1 MGTTRSTTPRIPKY
15 RLHKPSGLA
24 AVRLNGRDV
33 YLGQHGTAESRAQY
47 DAVIADWLAGRRGAI
62 PGLAP
67 RSGRNDSTISEL
79 VLAFLAHAE
88 TYYIKNGTQTGEVD
102 CLRFSMRPIVELHG
116 RTRVGDFGPLSL
128 KAVRERMIAQ
138 GLARGTINSRVN
150 RIRRMFKWGV
160 ENQIVDPVVLQALQ
174 AVAPLKRG
182 RSEARETGPVR
193 AVSEVLVEEVA
204 AAAPTVIAAMIR
216 LQLYTGMRPGEVIQM
231 RTRDVDRSETI
242 WVYRPGSHKT
252 EHHGRERVIFIGPRA
267 QRVLEPMLLTDPEVY
282 IFSPERRVETF
293 HRERRA
299 SRATPMTP
307 SQASRT
313 RKQAPKK
320 SPGERYTTRS
330 YAQAVKRACCTAF
343 PHRTLSGVGRSKLTK
358 EQRDELARWHRA
370 HRFSPNQLRHTAAT
384 RLRREFDLETA
395 RVVLGHTSASVTEV
409 YAERD
414 LTLAARVM
422 ADAG

>member
-24 AVRLNGRDV
+24 VVRLNGRDV

-47 DAVIADWLAGRRGAI
+47 DAVIADWLAGRRAAT
-62 PGLAP
+62 PGSAP
-67 RSGRNDSTISEL
+67 GSGRNGATISEL

-102 CLRFSMRPIVELHG
+102 CLRFSLRPLVELHG

-128 KAVRERMIAQ
+128 KAVRERMIAR
-138 GLARGTINSRVN
+138 GLARGTINARIN

-160 ENQIVDPVVLQALQ
+160 ENQIVDPAVLHALQ

-193 AVSEVLVEEVA
+193 AVSEALVEEVA
-204 AAAPTVIAAMIR
+204 AAAPAVVAAMIR
-216 LQLYTGMRPGEVIQM
+216 LQLYTGMRPGEVVQM
-231 RTRDVDRSETI
+231 RTCDVDRRDAI
-242 WVYRPGSHKT
+242 WVYRPRSHKT
-252 EHHGRERVIFIGPRA
+252 EHHGRERVIFLGPRA
-267 QRVLEPMLLTDPEVY
+267 QAVLRPMLHADGAAYL
-282 IFSPERRVETF
+282 FSPRRRVEAF
-293 HRERRA
+293 HEERRS

-307 SQASRT
+307 SQASRM
-313 RKQAPKK
+313 RKPSPSK

-330 YAQAVKRACCTAF
+330 YAQAVKHACHAAF
-343 PHRTLSGVGRSKLTK
+343 PHPTLTGVPVSALSD
-358 EQRDELARWHRA
+358 EQRRDLATWERA

-395 RVVLGHTSASVTEV
+395 RVVLGHGSASVTEI

-414 LTLAARVM
+414 LAMAAHVM
-422 ADAG
+422 AEAG